1 MSAMDEPRILTIG
14 HSNHPIERFLA
25 LVQGAD
31 VSAIADVRSFPVSR
45 YAPQFNKDALA
56 KSLQE
61 KAIAYL
67 YCGKELGGRPHERPS
82 APESVRDEFDRIVAE
97 SARHRLA
104 LMCAERDPLDCHRL
118 LLARTLAERRVAVG
132 HILASGEIESQRAT
146 EDRLL
151 LREGLAGDDLFSRE
165 ARLLD
170 AYRARRGHRPSRADL
185 GFTRDRYEIGTSRKH
200 PTCVAE

>member
-1 MSAMDEPRILTIG
+1 MDEPRILTIG
-14 HSNHPIERFLA
+14 HSNHPIERFIA
-25 LVQGAD
+25 LVQGAG

-56 KSLQE
+56 KSLEE

-67 YCGKELGGRPHERPS
+67 YCGKELGGRARERPS
-82 APESVRDEFDRIVAE
+82 TPASFNEGLDRVIAE
-97 SARHRLA
+97 STRHRIA

-118 LLARTLAERRVAVG
+118 LLARALVERGIAVG
-132 HILASGEIESQRAT
+132 HILASGEIASQHAI

-151 LREGLAGDDLFSRE
+151 AREGLAGDDLFSRE

-170 AYRARRGHRPSRADL
+170 AYRARRGHRPQRADL

-200 PTCVAE
+200 PTCAAE